1 MGALRPVGINTTLA
15 TSNSSAQTAP
25 IAQQSDTLRVVAIGT
40 GIHVAYGNNPTATT
54 SDFFVST
61 TDTSEIS
68 LGPVASQRVVAYTKG
83 TTTTLDFPEGTGCPF
98 GVGEA
103 VSLTVTGQAAF
114 DFTHQNVLSVNNTAG
129 VGGFFGT
136 RCVIDY
142 NSSSVIGDFTS
153 NYATLRR
160 SIKVAAVTTSGTGT
174 AQIQQVQTS

>member
-15 TSNSSAQTAP
+15 TSTSSAQTAS
-25 IAQQSDTLRVVAIGT
+25 IAQQSDTLRVVALTAGVHI
-40 GIHVAYGNNPTATT
+40 AYGNNPTATS

-61 TDTSEIS
+61 TDTAEIS
-68 LGPVASQRVVAYTKG
+68 LGPVASQRVVGYTKG

-103 VSLTVTGQAAF
+103 VSLTVDGQAAF

-129 VGGFFGT
+129 IDGFFGT

-142 NSSSVIGDFTS
+142 NSSSVVGDFTS

-160 SIKVAAVTTSGTGT
+160 SIKIAAVTASGTGT